1 MSLALPL
8 TGGQNLAVMVLRM
21 LARHMGQRAPA
32 AMMPLAQPWQVHCR
46 GATGSQCGYSLP
58 VTEAP
63 LAQKCNLCHSGQP
76 DDLLRMTGQYTAG
89 AAQIYGDL
97 LAHQV

>member
-8 TGGQNLAVMVLRM
+8 TGGQNLAVMVLWM

-46 GATGSQCGYSLP
+46 GATGSQCGYRFPLQKPRLHKSVTFATQDSLTTCY
-58 VTEAP
+58 V
-63 LAQKCNLCHSGQP
+63 
-76 DDLLRMTGQYTAG
+76 
-89 AAQIYGDL
+89 
-97 LAHQV
+97 